1 MIEITE
7 KMLTELRKQIAGRMS
22 SKRLR
27 HTLAVEDMAARLC
40 ALYCPEKES
49 LLRAAALLHDL
60 TKELSLEEQIRLC
73 KENGISLC
81 EQDLHAPKTLHARTA
96 AAIIPSA
103 FPDFADPTVIGA
115 VRWHTVGRAG
125 MTLPEQL
132 LYLADYID
140 ESRTFENCVRLRH
153 AFWDANPEDLPF
165 DLRLSHLYR
174 ILLLSFQ
181 MTINDLL
188 AEEALISS
196 ETIAARNELLL
207 LLNTASKH

>member
-1 MIEITE
+1 
-7 KMLTELRKQIAGRMS
+7 
-22 SKRLR
+22 
-27 HTLAVEDMAARLC
+27 
-40 ALYCPEKES
+40 
-49 LLRAAALLHDL
+49 
-60 TKELSLEEQIRLC
+60 
-73 KENGISLC
+73 
-81 EQDLHAPKTLHARTA
+81 
-96 AAIIPSA
+96 
-103 FPDFADPTVIGA
+103 
-115 VRWHTVGRAG
+115 

-181 MTINDLL
+181 MTITDLL

-207 LLNTASKH
+207 LLNAASKH